1 VEPQRESGRADLTPI
16 EVFVMRNP
24 PWRVVSL
31 TLLLS
36 IGSMLVL
43 APSAG
48 AARPRGSAAP
58 LPGSAIPKYVDEL
71 PQLPMLDGT
80 VTSTS
85 SPAVLTL
92 EEFQQQILPASVYR
106 GLTGRLRRGTY
117 VWSYTVQGR
126 ENTYPGPTIEARTG
140 TPTVVR
146 FVNDLQAHGGQS
158 LFLQGRLPVDQTIH
172 WADPLHQSGSMAAYS
187 GPVPAVAH
195 LHGAE
200 VPSYADGGPD
210 AWWTPGFGLKGPGFV
225 SDTYTYPNTQEPTTL
240 WYHDHTLGA
249 TRLNVYAGLCA
260 AYVLRDP
267 AREPADLPGGP
278 ADLPQDRYGHSF
290 EQVLI
295 VQDKTFDD
303 MGQLTFPSEGVNP
316 GIHPY
321 WAPEYFGDVI
331 VVNGKSWPYLR
342 VEPRRYRFRLVNAS
356 NARFYELHLTD
367 PTPGHADVPM
377 WQIGTDGGLLDA
389 PVAVSAA
396 GASPPLLVAPGE
408 RADLIVDFSGH
419 EGETLTL
426 RNAANGP
433 YPDGDPVDPETNGQ
447 VMRFIVGMPLVHTRM
462 LDNSLDPSRTRTLRS
477 TPIERPEPPATDARA
492 LTLNEQMGP
501 DGPVA
506 GYINNTMW
514 RHPTGESCPLGATEV
529 WEIINLTGDAHPFH
543 LHLVQFQVLSR
554 QDFDVDSYM
563 AVYGMPMEGMGPPRP
578 YDEMSAFTGFKLGG
592 NPDVTPF
599 LIGSPRNVDA
609 NENGWK
615 DTFRM
620 NPGVV
625 TRVLI
630 RMAPQNASAMTGGRV
645 AAGTNLFQFDPS
657 SAMGVRDDGFGYPGG
672 PGYVWHCHIL
682 DHEDN
687 EMMHRLLFTQ
697 PTSTPGMVAAAAAV
711 SSPGP
716 PPVEPAGVHPNPS
729 LGSVRIAFS
738 LERAEEVELT
748 VYDVA
753 GREVA
758 TLADG
763 RFAPGDHAVTW
774 DGRDRS
780 GQKVASGAY
789 LYRLRTGER
798 AQVQKLMLVQ

>member
-1 VEPQRESGRADLTPI
+1 MLCLA
-16 EVFVMRNP
+16 
-24 PWRVVSL
+24 VSA
-31 TLLLS
+31 
-36 IGSMLVL
+36 LVL
-43 APSAG
+43 PLTAQAG
-48 AARPRGSAAP
+48 RPPGTVGP

-71 PQLPMLDGT
+71 PQLPKLDGT
-80 VTSTS
+80 AASRG
-85 SPAVLTL
+85 SPAVLRL
-92 EEFQQQILPASVYR
+92 EEFQQEILPASVYR
-106 GLTGRLRRGTY
+106 ELTGRLKHGTY
-117 VWSYTVQGR
+117 VWSYTVPGR
-126 ENTYPGPTIEARTG
+126 PRTYPGPTIEARAG
-140 TPTVVR
+140 TPTVVK
-146 FVNDLQAHGGQS
+146 FVNDLQGHGNQS
-158 LFLQGRLPVDQTIH
+158 LFLQGRIPVDQTIH
-172 WADPLHQSGSMAAYS
+172 WADPLHQSGSTQAYS

-200 VPSYADGGPD
+200 VPSYSDGGPD
-210 AWWTPGFGLKGPGFV
+210 AWWTPGFALKGPGFV

-260 AYVLRDP
+260 AYILRDP

-278 ADLPQDRYGHSF
+278 ADLPQDRFGHAF

-295 VQDKTFDD
+295 VQDKSFDEQ
-303 MGQLTFPSEGVNP
+303 GQLTFPSAGVNP
-316 GIHPY
+316 EIHPF

-342 VEPRRYRFRLVNAS
+342 VEPRRYRFRIVNAS
-356 NARFYELHLTD
+356 NARFYELHLAE
-367 PTPGHADVPM
+367 PTPGAADVPM

-396 GASPPLLVAPGE
+396 GASPPLLIAPGE
-408 RADLIVDFSGH
+408 RADLIVDFAGH
-419 EGETLTL
+419 EGQALTL
-426 RNAANGP
+426 RNTANGP
-433 YPDGDPVDPETNGQ
+433 YPDGDPVDPETGGQ
-447 VMRFIVGMPLVHTRM
+447 VMRFIVGLPIVNARAV
-462 LDNSLDPSRTRTLRS
+462 DDSFDPSRDLTLRAA
-477 TPIERPEPPATDARA
+477 PIERPEPPARDTRA

-506 GYINNTMW
+506 GFINNTMW
-514 RHPTGESCPLGATEV
+514 EHAAGENCPLGATEV
-529 WEIINLTGDAHPFH
+529 WEIINLTGDTHPFH

-554 QDFDVDSYM
+554 QDFDVDGYM

-599 LIGSPRNVDA
+599 LVGSPRTVDA

-625 TRVLI
+625 TRVLV
-630 RMAPQNASAMTGGRV
+630 RMAPQDAAAKSGGRV
-645 AAGTNLFQFDPS
+645 AVGMNLFEFDPS
-657 SAMGVRDDGFGYPGG
+657 AAMGVSDDGYGYPGG

-687 EMMHRLLFTQ
+687 EMMHRMMITR
-697 PTSTPGMVAAAAAV
+697 PTPAPVAVAAAV
-711 SSPGP
+711 SSPEP
-716 PPVEPAGVHPNPS
+716 PSVEPAGVHPNPS
-729 LGSVRIAFS
+729 RGPVRIAFS
-738 LERAEEVELT
+738 LERAQEVELT
-748 VYDVA
+748 VYDIA
-753 GREVA
+753 GREVT
-758 TLADG
+758 TLAQG

-780 GQKVASGAY
+780 GVKVASGAY
-789 LYRLRTGER
+789 LYRLRTAEQTR
-798 AQVQKLMLVQ
+798 VEKLMLVQ

>member
-1 VEPQRESGRADLTPI
+1 
-16 EVFVMRNP
+16 MRYP
-24 PWRVVSL
+24 PWRVASL
-31 TLLLS
+31 ALLLT

-43 APSAG
+43 PLAAG
-48 AARPRGSAAP
+48 AARPRGAAAP
-58 LPGSAIPKYVDEL
+58 LPGNAIPKYVDEL
-71 PQLPMLDGT
+71 PQLPKLDGRAASAT
-80 VTSTS
+80 
-85 SPAVLTL
+85 SPAVLRL
-92 EEFQQQILPASVYR
+92 EEFQQEILPASVYR

-126 ENTYPGPTIEARTG
+126 PSTYPGPTIEARVG
-140 TPTVVR
+140 TPTVIR
-146 FVNDLQAHGGQS
+146 FVNDLQRHGNQA

-172 WADPLHQSGSMAAYS
+172 WADPLHQSGSMADYS
-187 GPVPAVAH
+187 GPVPAVTH

-200 VPSYADGGPD
+200 VPSYSDGGPD
-210 AWWTPGFGLKGPGFV
+210 AWWTPGFALKGPGFV

-278 ADLPQDRYGHSF
+278 ADLPQDRFGHAY

-303 MGQLTFPSEGVNP
+303 QGQLTFPCEGVNP

-342 VEPRRYRFRLVNAS
+342 VEPRRYRFRVVNAS

-367 PTPGHADVPM
+367 PTPGAADVPM

-396 GASPPLLVAPGE
+396 GDSPPLLVAPGE
-408 RADLIVDFSGH
+408 RADLIVDFAGH
-419 EGETLTL
+419 EGQALTL
-426 RNAANGP
+426 RNTANGP

-447 VMRFIVGMPLVHTRM
+447 VMRFNVALPLV
-462 LDNSLDPSRTRTLRS
+462 DAGDDGSLDPRSTRTLRS
-477 TPIERPEPPATDARA
+477 APIERPEPPARDTRA

-506 GYINNTMW
+506 GFINNTMW
-514 RHPTGESCPLGATEV
+514 HHATGENCALGATEV
-529 WEIINLTGDAHPFH
+529 WEIINLTGDTHPFH

-554 QDFDVDSYM
+554 QDFDVDGYM

-599 LIGSPRNVDA
+599 LIDSPRNVDA

-625 TRVLI
+625 TRVLV
-630 RMAPQNASAMTGGRV
+630 RMAPQDAGAMTGGRV
-645 AAGTNLFQFDPS
+645 AVGTNLFEFDPS
-657 SAMGVRDDGFGYPGG
+657 AAMGVSDDGFGYPGG

-687 EMMHRLLFTQ
+687 EMMHRMMMAR
-697 PTSTPGMVAAAAAV
+697 PASAPGAVAAAV
-711 SSPGP
+711 SSPEP
-716 PPVEPAGVHPNPS
+716 ANVEPAGVHPNPS
-729 LGSVRIAFS
+729 VGSVRIAFS
-738 LERAEEVELT
+738 LERAQDVELS

-758 TLADG
+758 TLVRG
-763 RFAPGDHAVTW
+763 CFAPGEHVVTW

-780 GQKVASGAY
+780 GHRVASGAY
-789 LYRLRTGER
+789 LYRLRMGDRT
-798 AQVQKLMLVQ
+798 QVEKLTLVR